1 MMLMEER
8 WQFELNLRESL
19 ICPKLINPIIM
30 QYAIETTSIT
40 KNFDE
45 ITAVNKISITVKPG
59 ELFGLLGPNGAG
71 KTTLINMLSTMI
83 EPSSG
88 NALVWGH
95 DVVKEADD
103 VRQNIG
109 VVFQDTTLDDRLT
122 GRENLDLHGRLYGLD
137 GKTRKVRI
145 KEVLS
150 LVELTERADAIV
162 KTYSGGMMR
171 RLEIARGLMH
181 HPHVLFLDEPTLGL
195 DPQTRL
201 HIWDYIK
208 LLNKEEGVTIMLTTH
223 YMEEA
228 DNLCDRIAIID
239 HGEIVALDTPQ
250 VLKNMLGGDVIT
262 LELEKPGDIE
272 KLCSA
277 YQKDGCANT
286 VSKKHNEVF
295 ITVKNGEREI
305 PHVLALASGAGIS
318 IASVSLR
325 KPTLDDVFIHY
336 TGRAIR
342 DKEVT
347 EVEKVGYKMRS
358 RRK

>member
-1 MMLMEER
+1 
-8 WQFELNLRESL
+8 
-19 ICPKLINPIIM
+19 M
-30 QYAIETTSIT
+30 QYAIETSAIT

-83 EPSSG
+83 EPSGGS
-88 NALVWGH
+88 AFVWGH
-95 DVVKEADD
+95 NIVKEADY

-137 GKTRKVRI
+137 GKTRKDRI

-228 DNLCDRIAIID
+228 DKLCDRIAIID

-272 KLCSA
+272 KLCGT
-277 YQKDGCANT
+277 YQKNGCANF
-286 VSKKHNEVF
+286 VSKKENEVF

-305 PHVLALASGAGIS
+305 PHVLALASGAGIP
-318 IASVSLR
+318 ITSVSLR

-342 DKEVT
+342 DKEVS
-347 EVEKVGYKMRS
+347 EMEEVGYKMRS

>member
-1 MMLMEER
+1 
-8 WQFELNLRESL
+8 
-19 ICPKLINPIIM
+19 M
-30 QYAIETTSIT
+30 QYAIETSAIT
-40 KNFDE
+40 KSFDE
-45 ITAVNKISITVKPG
+45 ITAVNKISIAVKPG

-83 EPSSG
+83 EPSAGS
-88 NALVWGH
+88 AFVWDH
-95 DVVKEADD
+95 NVVKEADA

-137 GKTRKVRI
+137 GKTRKDRI

-208 LLNKEEGVTIMLTTH
+208 LLNREKGVTIMLTTH

-228 DNLCDRIAIID
+228 DKLCDRIAIID
-239 HGEIVALDTPQ
+239 HGEIVALDSPQ

-272 KLCSA
+272 ILCNT
-277 YQKDGCANT
+277 YHKDGCANI
-286 VSKKHNEVF
+286 VSKKLNEVF

-318 IASVSLR
+318 ITSVSLR

-342 DKEVT
+342 DKEVSGM
-347 EVEKVGYKMRS
+347 EEVGYKIRS

>member
-1 MMLMEER
+1 MEER
-8 WQFELNLRESL
+8 EQFELSFRESL
-19 ICPKLINPIIM
+19 LCSKLINPITM
-30 QYAIETTSIT
+30 QYAIETSALT
-40 KNFDE
+40 KSFDE
-45 ITAVNKISITVKPG
+45 IIAVNKITITVKPG

-83 EPSSG
+83 EPSGGS
-88 NALVWGH
+88 AFVWGH
-95 DVVKEADD
+95 NIVKEADY

-137 GKTRKVRI
+137 GKTRKDRI

-228 DNLCDRIAIID
+228 DKLCDRIAIID

-262 LELEKPGDIE
+262 LELEKPDDIE
-272 KLCSA
+272 KLCGA

-286 VSKKHNEVF
+286 VSNKENEVF
-295 ITVKNGEREI
+295 ITVKNGEHEI

-318 IASVSLR
+318 ITSVSLR

-342 DKEVT
+342 DKEVS
-347 EVEKVGYKMRS
+347 EMEEVGYKMRS

>member
-1 MMLMEER
+1 ML
-8 WQFELNLRESL
+8 
-19 ICPKLINPIIM
+19 
-30 QYAIETTSIT
+30 YAIETSGIT
-40 KNFDE
+40 KRFDDV
-45 ITAVNKISITVKPG
+45 TAVNKISISVKPG

-71 KTTLINMLSTMI
+71 KTTLISMLSTMI
-83 EPSSG
+83 EPSGGS
-88 NALVWGH
+88 ALVWGH
-95 DVVKEADD
+95 NVMKDADS

-137 GKTRKVRI
+137 GKTRKERI

-150 LVELTERADAIV
+150 LVELAERADAIV

-195 DPQTRL
+195 DPQTRM

-208 LLNKEEGVTIMLTTH
+208 KLNKEEGVTILLTTH

-228 DNLCDRIAIID
+228 DKLCDRIAIID
-239 HGEIVALDTPQ
+239 NGQIVALDTPQ
-250 VLKNMLGGDVIT
+250 DLKNMLGGDVIT
-262 LELEKPGDIE
+262 LGLGNPADVD
-272 KLCSA
+272 KLCSS
-277 YQKDGCANT
+277 YQKDGCANIVT
-286 VSKKHNEVF
+286 KKQSEVF
-295 ITVKNGEREI
+295 ITVNNGERQI
-305 PHVLALASGAGIS
+305 PHILLLASQAGIP
-318 IASVSLR
+318 ITSVSLR

-336 TGRAIR
+336 TGQAIR
-342 DKEVT
+342 DKEVS
-347 EVEKVGYKMRS
+347 EIEKVGYKMRS

>member
-1 MMLMEER
+1 ML
-8 WQFELNLRESL
+8 
-19 ICPKLINPIIM
+19 
-30 QYAIETTSIT
+30 YAIETKEIT
-40 KNFDE
+40 KHFDD
-45 ITAVNKISITVKPG
+45 ITAVNKVSISVKPG

-71 KTTLINMLSTMI
+71 KTTLIHMLSTMT

-88 NALVWGH
+88 RAKVWGF
-95 DVVKEADD
+95 DVALEAGS

-137 GKTRKVRI
+137 GKTRKRRI
-145 KEVLS
+145 GEVLS
-150 LVELTERADAIV
+150 LVELSDRADVLV

-201 HIWDYIK
+201 HIWDYIRT
-208 LLNKEEGVTIMLTTH
+208 LNKEEGVSIMLTTH

-228 DNLCDRIAIID
+228 DHLCDRIAIID
-239 HGEIVALDTPQ
+239 HGEIVALDTPES
-250 VLKNMLGGDVIT
+250 LKNMLGGDVII
-262 LELEKPGDIE
+262 LELEKPGDISG
-272 KLCSA
+272 LCEI
-277 YQKDGCANT
+277 YQKNGCANM
-286 VSKKHNEVF
+286 VSKKINEIF

-305 PHVLALASGAGIS
+305 PHILSLASGAGIS
-318 IASVSLR
+318 IQSVSLR
-325 KPTLDDVFIHY
+325 KPTLDDVFIHH

-342 DKEVT
+342 DREVSEIET
-347 EVEKVGYKMRS
+347 VGYRIRA

>member
-45 ITAVNKISITVKPG
+45 IAAVNKISITVKPG

-83 EPSSG
+83 EPTSG

-137 GKTRKVRI
+137 GKKRKERI

-150 LVELTERADAIV
+150 LVELSERADAIV

-181 HPHVLFLDEPTLGL
+181 HPKVLFLDEPTLGL

-208 LLNKEEGVTIMLTTH
+208 LLNKEEGVTILLTTH

-228 DNLCDRIAIID
+228 DKLCDRIAIID
-239 HGEIVALDTPQ
+239 HGEIVALNSPE
-250 VLKNMLGGDVIT
+250 VLKSMLGGDVIT
-262 LELEKPGDIE
+262 LELEKPGEIE
-272 KLCSA
+272 KICST

-286 VSKKHNEVF
+286 VSKKENEVF

-318 IASVSLR
+318 ITSVSLR

-347 EVEKVGYKMRS
+347 EIEKVGYKMRS